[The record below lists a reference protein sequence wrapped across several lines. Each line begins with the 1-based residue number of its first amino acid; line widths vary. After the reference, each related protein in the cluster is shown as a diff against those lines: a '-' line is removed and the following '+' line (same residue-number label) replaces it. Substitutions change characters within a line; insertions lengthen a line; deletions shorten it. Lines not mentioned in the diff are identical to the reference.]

1 MENKGKIV
9 FGYFLASLLGVV
21 VGAWLILALNH
32 GGVLAGIMKQPSV
45 DNTKASKSVSDQ
57 NVTTQKTA
65 MTNVS
70 QVAQKLMPSV
80 VGITSTTNVKGMFST
95 KNTQQTG
102 VGSGII
108 VDADG
113 YILTNNHVANKTT
126 DEIQVSLFDGRE
138 VKGKAVWADETLDL
152 AIIKIDADNLT
163 VATLGDSK
171 NLTVGEQAV
180 AIGNPLGLTFQRT
193 VTAGIISAFN
203 RTIADN
209 STFMED
215 LIQTDA
221 AINEGNSGGP
231 LINMNGEVVG
241 VNTIKVS
248 SAEGMGFAVPVN
260 IVKPILKSIK
270 EKGSFTTPVIGIS
283 GIDKQMAGL
292 TTDVKVDQGIYVQDV
307 QSGKPADVAGIKKG
321 EYIIA
326 ANGKTVD
333 TMIELKTELY
343 GVGVG
348 NSVSL
353 KVKSSDG
360 KERDVNLKLEASTPQ
375 LDSNTNNSKNNNNNS
390 NNNNNNSKNKNTK

>member
-1 MENKGKIV
+1 MGNKGKIV
-9 FGYFLASLLGVV
+9 FGYFLASLLGVI
-21 VGAWLILALNH
+21 VGAWLILALSH
-32 GGVLAGIMKQPSV
+32 GGILSGISKSQGE
-45 DNTKASKSVSDQ
+45 NTKVSKNANEQSSIV
-57 NVTTQKTA
+57 TQKTA

-70 QVAQKLMPSV
+70 EVAQKLMPSV
-80 VGITSTTNVKGMFST
+80 VGITSTQNVKGFFST
-95 KNTQQTG
+95 KGSTQTG

-108 VDADG
+108 VDAAG

-126 DEIQVSLFDGRE
+126 DEIAVSLFDGRE

-171 NLTVGEQAV
+171 SLIVGEQAV

-231 LINMNGEVVG
+231 LINMSGEVIG
-241 VNTIKVS
+241 INTIKVS

-283 GIDKQMAGL
+283 GIDKEMAGL
-292 TTDVKVDQGIYVQDV
+292 TSEVKVDKGIYVEDSQE
-307 QSGKPADVAGIKKG
+307 GKPAYVAGIRKG
-321 EYIIA
+321 DVILA
-326 ANGKTVD
+326 ANGKNVD

-348 NSVSL
+348 NSVTL

-360 KERDVNLKLEASTPQ
+360 KEKDINLKLEASTPQ
-375 LDSNTNNSKNNNNNS
+375 LDTT
-390 NNNNNNSKNKNTK
+390 KNKNTK